1 MKVKISK
8 RFVKDTQKI
17 TDTRVLIKIRQL
29 LAEAE
34 TLNSLFELANVTEMS
49 GYPNFYRIKFDYRY
63 RVGIYFDGE
72 TIEFLRV
79 GNREDFY
86 KRFP

>member
-1 MKVKISK
+1 MNVKISK

-17 TDTRVLIKIRQL
+17 TDQRILAKIRQTL
-29 LAEAE
+29 VEAGAA
-34 TLNSLFELANVTEMS
+34 NSLKELSNLTELS

-63 RVGIYFDGE
+63 RIGIYVDGE
-72 TIEFLRV
+72 NIEFLRL

-86 KRFP
+86 KKFP

>member
-1 MKVKISK
+1 MNLKISK

-17 TDTRVLIKIRQL
+17 ADQRILAKLRQTL
-29 LAEAE
+29 VEAG
-34 TLNSLFELANVTEMS
+34 TANSLKELSNLTELS

-63 RVGIYFDGE
+63 RIGIYVDGDN
-72 TIEFLRV
+72 IEFLRL

-86 KRFP
+86 KKFP

>member
-17 TDTRVLIKIRQL
+17 TDQRILAKIRQIIMDANS
-29 LAEAE
+29 AE
-34 TLNSLFELANVTEMS
+34 SLSELENLTELS
-49 GYPNFYRIKFDYRY
+49 GYIHFYRIKFDYRY
-63 RVGIYFDGE
+63 RIGLYFDGE
-72 TIEFLRV
+72 VIEFLRV

-86 KRFP
+86 KKFP

>member
-1 MKVKISK
+1 MKIKISK

-17 TDTRVLIKIRQL
+17 TDQRILAKIKQL
-29 LAEAE
+29 LMEAKGI
-34 TLNSLFELANVTEMS
+34 NSISELSNLTEMS

-63 RVGIYFDGE
+63 RIGLYSE
-72 TIEFLRV
+72 SEEIEFLRV

-86 KRFP
+86 KKFP